1 MAVDEAILDGVR
13 SGVSPAT
20 LRLYAWE
27 PPCFSL
33 GYAQSAADV
42 DQAVLERA
50 GWHLVRRPTGG
61 RAILHTDE
69 LTYSVIGPPED
80 PRLAGSV
87 LESYR
92 CLSKALLHALH
103 LLGIPAEAH
112 EKNIEKPSGSPEA
125 NPVCFEVPSN
135 YEITVGGKKLVGSAQ
150 ARRRNGVLQHGSLP
164 LVGDLTRIVQ
174 ALALPGEAPTQ
185 PGEAPTQPGEAAK
198 LLGEAPTQP
207 GEAPINSGEAAKLL
221 GEARREA
228 AERLL
233 ERATT
238 VEMVSGKIIPWEQA
252 AQAYIQAFEEALNL
266 RLVPGALS
274 EFELQRAETLRAEK
288 YGHPAWNLRRS

>member
-13 SGVSPAT
+13 RGESPAT

-42 DQAVLERA
+42 NQAFLERS

-92 CLSKALLHALH
+92 CLSQALLHALH
-103 LLGIPAEAH
+103 LLEIPAEAH
-112 EKNIEKPSGSPEA
+112 EKSPAATPVGPEA

-135 YEITVGGKKLVGSAQ
+135 YEITVDGKKLVGSAQ

-174 ALALPGEAPTQ
+174 ALALPDEA
-185 PGEAPTQPGEAAK
+185 
-198 LLGEAPTQP
+198 
-207 GEAPINSGEAAKLL
+207 
-221 GEARREA
+221 ARREA
-228 AERLL
+228 ADRLL
-233 ERATT
+233 AHATT
-238 VEMVSGKIIPWEQA
+238 VEAVLGKVISWEQA
-252 AQAYIQAFEEALNL
+252 ARAYVQAFEQTLNL
-266 RLVPGALS
+266 QLVPGELS
-274 EFELQRAETLRAEK
+274 EAETQRAEELRLEK
-288 YGHPAWNLRRS
+288 YAHPHWNLRRSSVASGDRSRFYLQEDNLSEPELVEQAVQVSLGVLAGLL

>member
-1 MAVDEAILDGVR
+1 MQPLPETTWRLLQSPPAEGAWNMAVDEAILDGVR
-13 SGVSPAT
+13 QGESPAT

-42 DQAVLERA
+42 DQAFLERA

-92 CLSKALLHALH
+92 CLSQALLQALH

-112 EKNIEKPSGSPEA
+112 EKPLETAAAGTAA

-164 LVGDLTRIVQ
+164 LTGDLTRIVQ
-174 ALALPGEAPTQ
+174 ALSLPDEASRQ
-185 PGEAPTQPGEAAK
+185 EAAD
-198 LLGEAPTQP
+198 
-207 GEAPINSGEAAKLL
+207 
-221 GEARREA
+221 
-228 AERLL
+228 RLL

-238 VEMVSGKIIPWEQA
+238 VEAVLGKIVSWEQA
-252 AQAYIQAFEEALNL
+252 SQAYIQAFQEELYL
-266 RLVPGALS
+266 QLVPGVLS
-274 EFELQRAETLRAEK
+274 EAEIQRAESLRQEK
-288 YGHPAWNLRRS
+288 YAHPHWNLRRS

>member
-1 MAVDEAILDGVR
+1 MQPFPETTWRLLQSPPAEGAWNMAVDEAILDGVR
-13 SGVSPAT
+13 QDESPAT

-27 PPCFSL
+27 PSCFSL

-42 DQAVLERA
+42 DQAFLERA

-92 CLSKALLHALH
+92 CLSQALLHALH

-112 EKNIEKPSGSPEA
+112 EKSSETAGAGPAA
-125 NPVCFEVPSN
+125 NPICFEVPSN

-164 LVGDLTRIVQ
+164 LIGDLTRIVQ
-174 ALALPGEAPTQ
+174 ALSLPDEASRQ
-185 PGEAPTQPGEAAK
+185 EAAD
-198 LLGEAPTQP
+198 
-207 GEAPINSGEAAKLL
+207 
-221 GEARREA
+221 
-228 AERLL
+228 RLL
-233 ERATT
+233 EHATT
-238 VEMVSGKIIPWEQA
+238 VEAVLGKVISWEQA
-252 AQAYIQAFEEALNL
+252 ARAYVQAFREVLNL
-266 RLVPGALS
+266 ELVPGALS
-274 EFELQRAETLRAEK
+274 QAEIQRAESLRQEK
-288 YGHPAWNLRRS
+288 YAHPHWNLRRS

>member
-1 MAVDEAILDGVR
+1 MQPLPETTWRLLQSPPAEGAWNMAVDEAILDGVR
-13 SGVSPAT
+13 QGESPAT

-42 DQAVLERA
+42 DQAFLERA

-69 LTYSVIGPPED
+69 LTYSVIGPPAD

-92 CLSKALLHALH
+92 CLSQALLHALH
-103 LLGIPAEAH
+103 LLGIPAETH
-112 EKNIEKPSGSPEA
+112 ERPPENPIRSISSSNPLTA

-174 ALALPGEAPTQ
+174 ALALPD
-185 PGEAPTQPGEAAK
+185 EAAC
-198 LLGEAPTQP
+198 Q
-207 GEAPINSGEAAKLL
+207 EAAD
-221 GEARREA
+221 
-228 AERLL
+228 RLL
-233 ERATT
+233 EHATT
-238 VEMVSGKIIPWEQA
+238 VEAVLGKIISWEQA
-252 AQAYIQAFEEALNL
+252 ARAYVQAFEEVLNL
-266 RLVPGALS
+266 ELVPGALS
-274 EFELQRAETLRAEK
+274 QAEIERAESLRQEK
-288 YGHPAWNLRRS
+288 YAHPHWNLRRS